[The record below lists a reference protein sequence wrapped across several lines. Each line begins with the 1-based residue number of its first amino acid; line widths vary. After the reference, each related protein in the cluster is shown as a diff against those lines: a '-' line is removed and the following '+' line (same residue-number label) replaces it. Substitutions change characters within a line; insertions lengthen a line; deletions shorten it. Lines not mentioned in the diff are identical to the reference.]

1 MKQNNAVMKKESE
14 EMFIKL
20 KAVIKI
26 QNRFR
31 YIRSSLNKINMKL
44 IKVQNHLF
52 NMIEKVQNNY
62 ELGIISKTRYDILLM
77 DIDDIK
83 NIYDKTPN
91 VPITISS
98 LENVSIMS
106 IQVYVSYI
114 NQKIYELSQETG
126 TYNVSEMLDILVG
139 DEWCENVS
147 QKYIENIIFFD
158 KNLNIFK
165 TKIINDQEEIEDIV
179 QLAKNDNNNYPF
191 ELPFSS
197 RSYPFITKSFV
208 EKIFGLNL
216 YIPVNDYF
224 IKITGIVKQD
234 PLNICMNNRLWSN
247 KYDVLKK
254 SIDYL
259 KLPKDFKDK
268 FIDQLSLRD
277 FLVYTDTELVT
288 KVKNSYTALKKIQA
302 KTISDVVKDFMKSS
316 LEKQRVLLIL
326 LLLSEKN
333 DQFLAHIIYDM
344 ISNPSNLLKSQLNS
358 DKIYQTLHWSLQR
371 IFKIVFK
378 SEEKNIERLK
388 NLSVEDIPF
397 EKRIYL
403 MKTSE
408 KVKKKAFDKLRESS
422 GSRESSVKAQQY
434 LEGLLDIPFGIYKKE
449 QILQFLD
456 DFKNNIDSSLS
467 SIKGKFDKLKS
478 DKLDGVFN
486 EIFKYNSFTTYE
498 SVNKFIKFIKN
509 ELNNLSKIL
518 NNFND
523 VDKIKSIDTLT
534 VINPIINAELLD
546 NTISKL
552 KKITEIRK
560 ALVDNNV
567 KNLDN
572 LLRIENELITI
583 QNDLGLNDIDEEDNN
598 NDINSSEY
606 EILLESINLLNKLIS
621 DWDMHNKNKK
631 KYLENIRDTLD
642 ESIYGHKES
651 KLHIERVLGQWM
663 NGKMKGTIF
672 GFCGPPGTGKTTLAK
687 YGLSKCLVDDDGNS
701 RPFCFLPLGGT
712 SNGSM
717 LQGHSYTYLG
727 STWGR
732 IVDLLIESKCM
743 NPIIFIDEVDKISKT
758 EAGREIIGILTHLTD
773 LSQNQEFMDKYFAGI
788 PIDVSK
794 IIFVFSYNNRNLVD
808 RILLDRITEI
818 EIKPLSKNEK
828 IKIAKN
834 YLMPEIL
841 DTVGYNKEDIIIS
854 KSDLVFII
862 ESYTYEAGVRKL
874 KEKLFEIIRDINLR
888 KIMGEDIS
896 IPYTIKREVIEDIF
910 SEKSKVRFKK
920 IAKEPLVGMVNGLY
934 ATASGTG
941 GLTLIEVHK
950 TLTDRKLDL
959 ELTGQQGDVMKESM
973 KCAKTLAWNLIPVS
987 HKKKINEEWEDI
999 GTYGLHI
1006 HCPECATP
1014 KDGPSA
1020 GAAITCAI
1028 ISRLTNTPI
1037 RNTVALTGEIDLN
1050 GNVHVIG
1057 GVDSKVDG
1065 AKRAGVTKVL
1075 LPHGNKEDYE
1085 KYVKKLEDAMSAS
1098 IDSNVEDHS
1107 NENYVDDIEVI
1118 FVKTIHE
1125 VLKHILVDNDI
1136 MFNTNI

>member
-467 SIKGKFDKLKS
+467 SIKGKIDKLKS

-498 SVNKFIKFIKN
+498 SVNKFITFIKS
-509 ELNNLSKIL
+509 EVNNLSKIL

-1107 NENYVDDIEVI
+1107 NENYVDDIEVV

>member
-1 MKQNNAVMKKESE
+1 MITNVDFEKENI
-14 EMFIKL
+14 FIKL
-20 KAVIKI
+20 NAVIKI

-31 YIRSSLNKINMKL
+31 YIRSSLSKINMKL
-44 IKVQNHLF
+44 IQLHSHIFNMVGKVQT
-52 NMIEKVQNNY
+52 NY

-83 NIYDKTPN
+83 KVYYKLPNI
-91 VPITISS
+91 PINLSTLKKFS
-98 LENVSIMS
+98 LMS
-106 IQVYVSYI
+106 IQVYISYI
-114 NQKIYELSQETG
+114 NHQIFKLAQETG
-126 TYNVSEMLDILVG
+126 TLNVTEMLDILIG
-139 DEWCENVS
+139 NDWSENVS
-147 QKYIENIIFFD
+147 HKYIEYIICYD
-158 KNLNIFK
+158 SILNIFK
-165 TKIINDQEEIEDIV
+165 GKIVDDPEEIEDIV

-191 ELPFSS
+191 EIPFAS
-197 RSYPFITKSFV
+197 RSYPVVTKNFI

-216 YIPVNDYF
+216 YIPINDYF
-224 IKITGIVKQD
+224 IKLTTIVKQD
-234 PLNICMNNRLWSN
+234 PINICMKNRLWSE
-247 KYDVLKK
+247 KYEILKK
-254 SIDYL
+254 SINYL
-259 KLPKDFKDK
+259 KLPDNFKIK
-268 FIDQLSLRD
+268 YMEQLSLRD
-277 FLVYTDTELVT
+277 FIVYTDTELVT
-288 KVKNSYTALKKIQA
+288 HVKNSFTDLKKLQS
-302 KTISDVVKDFMKSS
+302 KTISDVVKEFMKSS
-316 LEKQRVLLIL
+316 LQKQRRLLIL
-326 LLLSEKN
+326 LLLSEQN

-344 ISNPSNLLKSQLNS
+344 ISNPSNLLKSQLSS
-358 DKIYQTLHWSLQR
+358 DKIYKTLHWSLQK

-388 NLSVEDIPF
+388 NLSVDDISF

-434 LEGLLDIPFGIYKKE
+434 LEGLLDVPFGIYKKE

-456 DFKNNIDSSLS
+456 DFKDNIDSTIS
-467 SIKGKFDKLKS
+467 SIKGK
-478 DKLDGVFN
+478 
-486 EIFKYNSFTTYE
+486 IYKYNSELLINQFKPLFEYNNFNTYE
-498 SVNKFIKFIKN
+498 SVNKFILFLKKFVI
-509 ELNNLSKIL
+509 ELNKHVHI
-518 NNFND
+518 FKKED
-523 VDKIKSIDTLT
+523 YIKDIDTLT
-534 VINPIINAELLD
+534 VINPIINSEILD

-552 KKITEIRK
+552 MKITEIRQ
-560 ALVDNNV
+560 ALVENNV

-572 LLRIENELITI
+572 LLRIENELIRI
-583 QNDLGLNDIDEEDNN
+583 QNDLGLNDSIENNSDILN
-598 NDINSSEY
+598 NDINLSEHN
-606 EILLESINLLNKLIS
+606 IIIESLGLLNKIIA
-621 DWDMHNKNKK
+621 DWDKHNKNKK
-631 KYLENIRDTLD
+631 QYLEYIRKTLD
-642 ESIYGHKES
+642 KSIYGHNES
-651 KLHIERVLGQWM
+651 KLHIERILGQWM
-663 NGKMKGTIF
+663 NGKMEGTIF

-687 YGLSKCLVDDDGNS
+687 YGLSKCLVDDEGNS

-743 NPIIFIDEVDKISKT
+743 NPIIFIDEVDKISNT
-758 EAGREIIGILTHLTD
+758 EAGREITGILTHLTD
-773 LSQNQEFMDKYFAGI
+773 LSQNTEFMDKYFAGI

-841 DTVGYNKEDIIIS
+841 DTVGYNKDDIKIS
-854 KSDLVFII
+854 KQDLIFII
-862 ESYTYEAGVRKL
+862 ETYTFEAGVRKL
-874 KEKLFEIIRDINLR
+874 KEKLFEIVRDINLR
-888 KIMGEDIS
+888 KIMGEIIN
-896 IPYTIKREVIEDIF
+896 IPYKVTKEVIEDIF

-934 ATASGTG
+934 ATSSGTG

-950 TLTDRKLDL
+950 TLADRKLDL

-973 KCAKTLAWNLIPVS
+973 RCAKTLAWNLIPVNY
-987 HKKKINEEWEDI
+987 KKKINEEWESI

-1037 RNTVALTGEIDLN
+1037 RNIVALTGEIDLN
-1050 GNVHVIG
+1050 GNVHMIG

-1065 AKRAGVTKVL
+1065 AKRAGVKKIL
-1075 LPHGNKEDYE
+1075 LPAGNKVDYD
-1085 KYVKKLEDAMSAS
+1085 KYVKKLEDTLSAS
-1098 IDSNVEDHS
+1098 IDSNSDDHF
-1107 NENYVDDIEVI
+1107 NENYNDDIEVI
-1118 FVKTIHE
+1118 FVKTIYD
-1125 VLKHILVDNDI
+1125 VLKHILVDNEI
-1136 MFNTNI
+1136 KFNKI

>member
-1 MKQNNAVMKKESE
+1 MKHNNSVMKKESE

-44 IKVQNHLF
+44 IKIQNHLF
-52 NMIEKVQNNY
+52 NMSEKVQNNY
-62 ELGIISKTRYDILLM
+62 EIGIISKTRYDILLM

-83 NIYDKTPN
+83 NVYHKTPK

-467 SIKGKFDKLKS
+467 SIKGKIDKLKS

-509 ELNNLSKIL
+509 ELNNLYKIL

-523 VDKIKSIDTLT
+523 DDKIKNIDTLS

-552 KKITEIRK
+552 QKITEIRK

-583 QNDLGLNDIDEEDNN
+583 QNDLGLNDIDEEYNSK
-598 NDINSSEY
+598 DINSSEY

-621 DWDMHNKNKK
+621 DWDMHNKNKIQ
-631 KYLENIRDTLD
+631 YLKNIRNTLD
-642 ESIYGHKES
+642 KSIYGHNES

-854 KSDLVFII
+854 KSDLIFII

-920 IAKEPLVGMVNGLY
+920 IAKEPLIGMVNGLY

-950 TLTDRKLDL
+950 TLADRKLDL

-1065 AKRAGVTKVL
+1065 AKRAGVIKIL

-1085 KYVKKLEDAMSAS
+1085 KYVKKLEDTMSAS

-1107 NENYVDDIEVI
+1107 NENYVDDIEVV

-1125 VLKHILVDNDI
+1125 VLKHILLDNDI

>member
-467 SIKGKFDKLKS
+467 SIKGKIDKLKS

-1107 NENYVDDIEVI
+1107 NENYVDDIEVV